1 MAWTNAKTAAVAGA
15 CVLLVAVTAIIMFY
29 IREMPVQGIPKNW
42 STISGDLDQWTWA
55 NGAINAH
62 SSAGETI
69 LASTREYRDVTLS
82 AWASTTN
89 REASL
94 AIRMRDADN
103 GYIVIFAPAGTP
115 CPWNENGFI
124 GLIRK
129 TAGEEVTLRSY
140 NGRIFS
146 VLGPAARIAVT
157 AKGPWMEVRLNDVT
171 VFRVADTNFSS
182 GFIGL
187 RIFGSGDYPCNAT
200 FSRLTFH

>member
-1 MAWTNAKTAAVAGA
+1 MAWTKEKTAAVVGI
-15 CVLLVAVTAIIMFY
+15 CVLLVAGTAIIMFY
-29 IREMPVQGIPKNW
+29 IREMPVQGMPKNW
-42 STISGDLDQWTWA
+42 STISGDLDQWEWA
-55 NGAINAH
+55 NDKINAH

-69 LASTREYRDVTLS
+69 LASAREYRDVTLTT
-82 AWASTTN
+82 WASTTN

-115 CPWNENGFI
+115 CPWNESGFI
-124 GLIRK
+124 ALIRK
-129 TAGEEVTLRSY
+129 ISGEEVTLRSY
-140 NGRIFS
+140 QGRVFS
-146 VLGPAARIAVT
+146 TLGPSARIAVK

-187 RIFGSGDYPCNAT
+187 RIYGNGEYPCDAT
-200 FSRLTFH
+200 FSKVAF

>member
-1 MAWTNAKTAAVAGA
+1 MV
-15 CVLLVAVTAIIMFY
+15 
-29 IREMPVQGIPKNW
+29 
-42 STISGDLDQWTWA
+42 TWA
-55 NGAINAH
+55 NGAIHAH

-82 AWASTTN
+82 VTASTTN

-103 GYIVIFAPAGTP
+103 GYIVIFAPVGTP
-115 CPWNENGFI
+115 CPWNENGYI
-124 GLIRK
+124 ALIRK
-129 TAGEEVTLRSY
+129 KAGEEVTLRSY

-157 AKGPWMEVRLNDVT
+157 AKGPWMTVRLNDVT
-171 VFRVADTNFSS
+171 VFRVADTNYSS

-187 RIFGSGDYPCNAT
+187 RIFGTEEYPCDAT
-200 FSRLTFH
+200 FSRLIFH